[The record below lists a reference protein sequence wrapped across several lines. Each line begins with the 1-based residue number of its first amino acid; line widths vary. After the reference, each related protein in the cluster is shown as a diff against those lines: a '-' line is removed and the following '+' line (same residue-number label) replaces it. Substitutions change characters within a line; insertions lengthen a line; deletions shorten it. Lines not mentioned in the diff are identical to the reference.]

1 MEKKTTGTEAGLQAA
16 GVRLSQL
23 AARLEALESRAAFLV
38 LAAPHVPGLNGDVAS
53 GSMSA
58 SGINP
63 LYSGVASEELSA
75 QVAQLMRQLPVL
87 VAENVELRAG
97 AVRTAAVLEE
107 IRVERVEE
115 KAAAV
120 RCDLELWDLC
130 AGVFVGWA
138 CVGAYSLFALDMCGV
153 EGAAHGVKV
162 CC

>member
-1 MEKKTTGTEAGLQAA
+1 MNKPNPPTQVEKKTNGAEAGLQAA

-23 AARLEALESRAAFLV
+23 AARLEALESRAAFLA

-58 SGINP
+58 GGINP
-63 LYSGVASEELSA
+63 LYSSGASEELSA
-75 QVAQLMRQLPVL
+75 QVAQLMRQVPLL
-87 VAENVELRAG
+87 VAENAELRAG

-120 RCDLELWDLC
+120 RCVC
-130 AGVFVGWA
+130 VCVF
-138 CVGAYSLFALDMCGV
+138 
-153 EGAAHGVKV
+153 KV
-162 CC
+162 WC